1 MDKRLNHLNA
11 LRTFESAAR
20 HQSYSKA
27 AEELFVSQAA
37 VSQQMRQL
45 EQGLQA
51 KLFLRVGRT
60 MQLTQSGEKL
70 FHATSQAFTTLIQGL
85 NSIQCEGIAGDLT
98 VTSTQKQNITSGSS
112 EE

>member
-1 MDKRLNHLNA
+1 MYWLWGFMDKRLNHLNA

-37 VSQQMRQL
+37 VSQQIRLL
-45 EQGLQA
+45 EQALET

-70 FHATSQAFTTLIQGL
+70 NQSTHQASLP
-85 NSIQCEGIAGDLT
+85 SP
-98 VTSTQKQNITSGSS
+98 
-112 EE
+112 